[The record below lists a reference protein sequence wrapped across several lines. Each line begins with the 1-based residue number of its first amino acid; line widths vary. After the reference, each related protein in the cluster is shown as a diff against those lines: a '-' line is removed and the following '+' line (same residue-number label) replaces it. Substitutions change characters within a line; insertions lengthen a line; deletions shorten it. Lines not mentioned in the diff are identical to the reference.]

1 MKKVYIILLN
11 YNGNADTIECLESL
25 LKLEYANYQVFVVD
39 NSDTTE
45 CFNGLI
51 EWAEGKTGEIK
62 TDYVRLVYPLSQKP
76 VDYAAVSEDEF
87 STAARSEKV
96 VFIKAKKN
104 KGFAAGNNIAL
115 QHILKFGGQNSFTWL
130 LNNDTVAEKE
140 SLSALA
146 AFADR
151 KENLRTGI
159 IGSRLVYYYEPHM
172 LQAIGGKFN
181 ETFFISMHEGEGRPV
196 DTPKAD
202 FGPIDYVVGASMF
215 VRQEFLIDVGP
226 LSEDY
231 FLYYEE
237 LDWTYRARE
246 KGWTIDWCPDA
257 VVYHKEGASIGSSYR
272 AVKSLFS
279 ETEVFRSRKIF
290 TKKFYGLSLW
300 FYISSLLLI
309 ANRVRKGNFK
319 AAGAVT
325 KITFAR

>member
-1 MKKVYIILLN
+1 MKKVYIVLLN
-11 YNGNADTIECLESL
+11 YKGSKDTIECLESL
-25 LKLEYANYQVFVVD
+25 LKLEYVNYQILVVD
-39 NSDTTE
+39 NSDTIDYFTR
-45 CFNGLI
+45 LT
-51 EWAEGKTGEIK
+51 EWAQGNTPEIK
-62 TDYVRLVYPLSQKP
+62 TDYEGLVYPLADKP

-87 STAARSEKV
+87 LKAPCSEKI
-96 VFIKAKKN
+96 VFIKAEKN

-115 QHILKFGGQNSFTWL
+115 KHIVKFGAEESLTWL
-130 LNNDTVAEKE
+130 LNNDTVTEKG

-151 KENLRTGI
+151 QENLRTGI
-159 IGSRLVYYYEPHM
+159 IGSRLVYYYEPQM

-181 ETFFISMHEGEGRPV
+181 KTFFISMHEGEGCPV

-215 VRQEFLIDVGP
+215 VRQEFLMDVGL
-226 LSEDY
+226 LSEEY

-246 KGWTIDWCPDA
+246 KGWAIDWCPDA

-272 AVKSLFS
+272 AEKSLFS

-290 TKKFYGLSLW
+290 TKKYYGLSLR
-300 FYISSLLLI
+300 FYLSSLLLI
-309 ANRVRKGNFK
+309 ANRLRKGKFK
-319 AAGAVT
+319 AAMAVT
-325 KITFAR
+325 KITFAQ